1 MWRYHWGWW
10 LRNASGR
17 KRRSS
22 FEKTGKHFSF
32 QYSLLLSGGA
42 LVSHPVVFFCFFF
55 SLSTSLCRKS
65 ITEPRHSGHF
75 QPECLRLLKR
85 PLRGA
90 FGTFPGLGSRPLS
103 LFCSLC
109 RPCSCYADRLARS
122 AFHLLFASSCC
133 KLTADVHT
141 WPALGHSMAQIDRWS
156 TGKGTVLTTCQ
167 STI

>member
-1 MWRYHWGWW
+1 MLQVGNGEVH
-10 LRNASGR
+10 LRKQENIFP
-17 KRRSS
+17 SS
-22 FEKTGKHFSF
+22 ILCFSVEE
-32 QYSLLLSGGA
+32 LLFPILWF
-42 LVSHPVVFFCFFF
+42 FFCFFF

-122 AFHLLFASSCC
+122 AFHLLFASSCR

-141 WPALGHSMAQIDRWS
+141 
-156 TGKGTVLTTCQ
+156 
-167 STI
+167 